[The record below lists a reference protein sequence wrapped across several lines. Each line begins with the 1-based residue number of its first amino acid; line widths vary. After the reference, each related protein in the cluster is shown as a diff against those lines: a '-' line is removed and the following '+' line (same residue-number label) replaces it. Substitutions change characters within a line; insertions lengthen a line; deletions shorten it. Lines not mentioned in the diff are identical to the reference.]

1 MRCIMAKYANLYTCV
16 CGLGFGSCYPRK
28 DTVVELDIAANTERG
43 AKMKA
48 RKKYAEMVGQSRV
61 DNCGFTFK
69 VTEVS
74 AI

>member
-1 MRCIMAKYANLYTCV
+1 MPKFANVYTCI

-48 RKKYAEMVGQSRV
+48 RKKYTEMVGTSRV
-61 DNCGFTFK
+61 DNCGFTFEI
-69 VTEVS
+69 VET
-74 AI
+74 IQL